1 MPVRLYLKRRFQD
14 LMMFFEGLLRLILYF
29 GPQRAV
35 EHDYEEGRFQQE
47 PIISLMVE
55 PCCFYP
61 IWKTGTDKKYQI
73 LKKTSNQQ
81 FEQFL
86 TIYLH
91 DPTVF
96 FNLFKNSSKVTRYLT
111 ICATQNKWLK
121 IWILEVLA
129 KYGSFR
135 SPKDS
140 CGGTIQRDLIK
151 C

>member
-35 EHDYEEGRFQQE
+35 EHDYEEGKFQQE

-61 IWKTGTDKKYQI
+61 KYQI

-86 TIYLH
+86 TIHLH
-91 DPTVF
+91 KPTVF
-96 FNLFKNSSKVTRYLT
+96 FNLFKNSSKGTRYAL
-111 ICATQNKWLK
+111 LK
-121 IWILEVLA
+121 I
-129 KYGSFR
+129 
-135 SPKDS
+135 D
-140 CGGTIQRDLIK
+140 D
-151 C
+151 

>member
-14 LMMFFEGLLRLILYF
+14 LMMFFEGLLKLILYF

-35 EHDYEEGRFQQE
+35 EHDYEEGKFQRE

-86 TIYLH
+86 TIYLQN
-91 DPTVF
+91 PTVF

-111 ICATQNKWLK
+111 MCYTK
-121 IWILEVLA
+121 
-129 KYGSFR
+129 
-135 SPKDS
+135 
-140 CGGTIQRDLIK
+140 
-151 C
+151 

>member
-1 MPVRLYLKRRFQD
+1 MPIRLYLKRRFQD
-14 LMMFFEGLLRLILYF
+14 LMMFFEGLLRLILHF

-35 EHDYEEGRFQQE
+35 EHEYEEGRFQQE

-91 DPTVF
+91 NPTVF
-96 FNLFKNSSKVTRYLT
+96 F
-111 ICATQNKWLK
+111 
-121 IWILEVLA
+121 
-129 KYGSFR
+129 
-135 SPKDS
+135 
-140 CGGTIQRDLIK
+140 
-151 C
+151 